1 MKVIADIVTIIDEEV
16 DGAKNYAESYIEQK
30 VGGDT
35 EWAAKYKEMAA
46 DELKHAMYLHEL
58 AVEKIKSFENMYPVP
73 TDMQER
79 WDKSHKLYV
88 EKTAWI
94 KQMMSM

>member
-1 MKVIADIVTIIDEEV
+1 MKVIADIVKVIDEEIE
-16 DGAKNYAESYIEQK
+16 GAKNYAESYIEHK

-35 EWAAKYKEMAA
+35 EWAAKYKEMAS

-58 AVEKIKSFENMYPVP
+58 AVTKIKSFESMYPVP
-73 TDMQER
+73 TEMQER
-79 WDKSHKLYV
+79 WDKSHKQYV